1 MGKRKRITR
10 KELKHD
16 ALLESASNTTKFI
29 ENHLSKV
36 VIAVVAIIVV
46 IFGWNMLMRAR
57 SATELEA
64 NAFLTSATQTLN
76 SGMPAQGAD
85 QLQAIISEYPGTR
98 SAGAATC
105 YLGAFRFQEGS
116 YDEALILF
124 DDYLS
129 RYDRSGT
136 LYTVALEGKAAV
148 LEQQRQFIEAAD
160 AYVQLARSSRD
171 NPGAFSRH
179 MLSAARCYRSEPDWA
194 RARGAAQEIL
204 DRHPDSYLA
213 GDARMAV
220 AEAQARA
227 GT

>member
-16 ALLESASNTTKFI
+16 ALLESASKTTKFI

-57 SATELEA
+57 HATELEA
-64 NAFLTSATQTLN
+64 SAFLTSATQTLN
-76 SGMPAQGAD
+76 SGMPGQGAD
-85 QLQAIISEYPGTR
+85 QLEAIIAEYPGTR
-98 SAGAATC
+98 SAGC
-105 YLGAFRFQEGS
+105 YLGVFRFQEAA
-116 YDEALILF
+116 YDEALTLF

-148 LEQQRQFIEAAD
+148 LEQQRQFIAAAD
-160 AYVQLARSSRD
+160 AYVRLARSSRD
-171 NPGAFSRH
+171 NAGTFSRH
-179 MLSAARCYRSEPDWA
+179 MLSAARCYRSEPDWS

-220 AEAQARA
+220 AEAEARA